1 MIALPWLGH
10 QAKTQTFVSIS
21 SLNTHFLLIISI
33 LGHGGRKQN
42 TELLNESLAAQK
54 LNNDGK
60 VKATWKARVK
70 GPGKGK
76 AKATVVISS
85 DEDDGEYTNSEASN
99 SSALDDESASE
110 VDITNEE
117 VSSVVYH
124 NINKC
129 ALISLQLAGSL
140 ASKTI
145 PSTSTAKDSKK
156 RKCPHTRRQGSSK
169 HQPVKKT
176 KQPTAEHDATIDE
189 DQDPPNERNSASASH
204 SKSKPTVRCSCSCLG
219 EIFAQNL
226 QTGKY
231 RKHNPIYLFYEVV
244 PVDAQGNKGNKGD
257 QHYKCYHGNWKVL
270 TITWAMRSSL
280 NGLILL
286 LVFLSTTDFSYRAY
300 QSP

>member
-1 MIALPWLGH
+1 MSRV
-10 QAKTQTFVSIS
+10 Q
-21 SLNTHFLLIISI
+21 
-33 LGHGGRKQN
+33 
-42 TELLNESLAAQK
+42 
-54 LNNDGK
+54 
-60 VKATWKARVK
+60 ARVRLK
-70 GPGKGK
+70 PPS
-76 AKATVVISS
+76 VISS

-204 SKSKPTVRCSCSCLG
+204 SN
-219 EIFAQNL
+219 QNL
-226 QTGKY
+226 LCVVLALVSVKSLLKICRLGSTENTTQYIYSTRSFLWMLRAIKETKVISITSAIMATG
-231 RKHNPIYLFYEVV
+231 RF
-244 PVDAQGNKGNKGD
+244 
-257 QHYKCYHGNWKVL
+257 
-270 TITWAMRSSL
+270 
-280 NGLILL
+280 
-286 LVFLSTTDFSYRAY
+286 
-300 QSP
+300 